1 MFKKN
6 LLGLAL
12 SALSLGAQAHQLW
25 LEQDASGPVRVYVG
39 DADDHPDGGE
49 DIAKL
54 VATTRILLPGGKNA
68 QGPMKVTQDHLEAAG
83 TPAGDVRATNDQVFK
98 PWKTKDGQ
106 TKAAIFS
113 ARAGRSETKA
123 GLDYEFVP
131 VSANGKVFNV
141 TFRGQVLADKR
152 VTVVS
157 PDKWTMTLKTDASGR
172 VEVPLREKG
181 RYILISNHDAD
192 PVGDV
197 EIADQKIQKL
207 GYVTT
212 LSFVVR

>member
-1 MFKKN
+1 
-6 LLGLAL
+6 
-12 SALSLGAQAHQLW
+12 
-25 LEQDASGPVRVYVG
+25 
-39 DADDHPDGGE
+39 
-49 DIAKL
+49 
-54 VATTRILLPGGKNA
+54 
-68 QGPMKVTQDHLEAAG
+68 
-83 TPAGDVRATNDQVFK
+83 VRATNDQVFK